1 MNERQVIH
9 RLPAGMGPQVNG
21 ALARLFGAELVDA
34 LAARRAQQAGGAA
47 AAPAPALQEAPAAG
61 GWGAMAEF
69 LSNRGL

>member
-1 MNERQVIH
+1 MNDRQVIH
-9 RLPAGMGPQVNG
+9 RLPDGMGPQVNG
-21 ALARLFGAELVDA
+21 TLARLFGPELMVA
-34 LAARRAQQAGGAA
+34 LDARRAQQAGGA

>member
-21 ALARLFGAELVDA
+21 ALARLFGAALVDA
-34 LAARRAQQAGGAA
+34 LEQRRAQRAGGA

-61 GWGAMAEF
+61 GAMTSFFSTRSE
-69 LSNRGL
+69 